1 MAHLADFHQQLEHTP
16 KTGKES
22 DKMSKH
28 LIVVVVTIVL
38 AILLSSP
45 SYAQGRST
53 PTATPAATE
62 EATETP
68 VPTALRLYDDN
79 GNGRI
84 TCAEARNHGIAP
96 VRRDHPAYQFMTD
109 RNNDGIV
116 CESAQQTQATATIE
130 ATGTATATTE
140 ATGTATPIATTTP
153 AAKEAEDVD
162 CFRADGGHNELEEQ
176 IKAIVEEPEFEGTFT
191 SPLTATDENGD
202 TEIIAGLTLVLVML
216 TADDKDM
223 MAVGTVVTDT
233 DGFWTINAE
242 ICDIQGLRILE
253 VEMGDVIYESEAIA
267 AAATTTKT
275 PSPTAAAATGTP
287 VATATP
293 TLLQELVV
301 QRWQQ
306 RLDDLPYD
314 PELTPLPTPVTAWVA
329 AATFLLATRDTG
341 QSLEDIE
348 DDLLAAYQLAVEN
361 IVDKCTDDPRVI
373 IEFVE
378 AVVSLAADFGQG
390 DQITRLGV
398 IGQIALH
405 VPNGS
410 SVNCIEFLYTFLAGE
425 DAMLTAAAA
434 IPMESNPISSGTYIV
449 GVDIAPGLYRGE
461 VPEDAFGCTWKRL
474 SSFRGDSDSVI
485 ESDLVTA
492 GQYYIEVVDSDYAAE
507 FTCPV
512 TAFSTET
519 ATPVED
525 DDTKLGVYIVGFDI
539 APGLYRGEVPEDAFG
554 CTWKRL
560 SSFRGDSDSVIESD
574 LVTTGQYYIEVVDSD
589 YAAEFT
595 CPVVAFSTE
604 TATPVEDD
612 DTKLGAYI
620 VGFDIAPGLYRGE
633 VPEDAFGCTWKRL
646 SSFRGDFDSIIESDL
661 VTAGQYYIE
670 VVDSDYAAE
679 STCPVVA
686 FSTET
691 ATPVEDDDIKLG
703 AYIVGFDIAPGLYR
717 GEVPEDAFGCTW
729 KRLSSF
735 RGDFDSIIES
745 DLVTAG
751 QYYIEVVDSDY
762 AAESTCPVV
771 AFSTETATPVE
782 DDDIKLGAYIV
793 GFDIA
798 PGLYR
803 GEVPEDA
810 FGCTWKRLSSFRGD
824 FDSIIES
831 DLVTAG
837 QYYIEVLDS
846 DYAAEFTCPVAVVDK

>member
-16 KTGKES
+16 NKTGKES

-45 SYAQGRST
+45 SYAQGGST
-53 PTATPAATE
+53 PTATE

-116 CESAQQTQATATIE
+116 CESAQQTRATATTE
-130 ATGTATATTE
+130 ATGTATATIE

-191 SPLTATDENGD
+191 SPLF
-202 TEIIAGLTLVLVML
+202 AGLTQVLVML

-223 MAVGTVVTDT
+223 MAVGTVVTDNT
-233 DGFWTINAE
+233 DGFWTIDAE
-242 ICDIQGLRILE
+242 ICDSQVLVIHE
-253 VEMGDVIYESEAIA
+253 VEIGDVIYESEAIA
-267 AAATTTKT
+267 AAATTTTKT
-275 PSPTAAAATGTP
+275 PSPTAASATGTP

-314 PELTPLPTPVTAWVA
+314 PELTPLPTPVTSWVA

-434 IPMESNPISSGTYIV
+434 IPMESNAISSGTYIV
-449 GVDIAPGLYRGE
+449 GADIAPGLYRGE
-461 VPEDAFGCTWKRL
+461 VPEDAFGCTW
-474 SSFRGDSDSVI
+474 
-485 ESDLVTA
+485 
-492 GQYYIEVVDSDYAAE
+492 Q
-507 FTCPV
+507 
-512 TAFSTET
+512 
-519 ATPVED
+519 
-525 DDTKLGVYIVGFDI
+525 
-539 APGLYRGEVPEDAFG
+539 
-554 CTWKRL
+554 
-560 SSFRGDSDSVIESD
+560 
-574 LVTTGQYYIEVVDSD
+574 
-589 YAAEFT
+589 
-595 CPVVAFSTE
+595 
-604 TATPVEDD
+604 
-612 DTKLGAYI
+612 
-620 VGFDIAPGLYRGE
+620 
-633 VPEDAFGCTWKRL
+633 RL

-670 VVDSDYAAE
+670 VVDSDYAVKF
-679 STCPVVA
+679 TCPVTA

-691 ATPVEDDDIKLG
+691 ATPVEDDATKLG
-703 AYIVGFDIAPGLYR
+703 VYIVGFDIAPGLYR

-729 KRLSSF
+729 QRLSSF

-762 AAESTCPVV
+762 AVKFTCPVT
-771 AFSTETATPVE
+771 AFSTETATANPTGSAKSTPTPRATLLSEGVDQIDWETLFRYNEEHVGKSVAFKGKVLQVIQVEKSCFLGVCSTNFSAIDDATEGDVALRVAVTRSSYGSWDDAVMLLYRSPPIRILE
-782 DDDIKLGAYIV
+782 DDLVEFVAEVK
-793 GFDIA
+793 
-798 PGLYR
+798 GLYTYEALF
-803 GEVPEDA
+803 GNDITVPLLEVVQL
-810 FGCTWKRLSSFRGD
+810 RLV
-824 FDSIIES
+824 E
-831 DLVTAG
+831 
-837 QYYIEVLDS
+837 E
-846 DYAAEFTCPVAVVDK
+846 

>member
-1 MAHLADFHQQLEHTP
+1 MAHSADFHQQLEHTP
-16 KTGKES
+16 NKTGKES

-45 SYAQGRST
+45 SYAQRRST

-116 CESAQQTQATATIE
+116 CESAQQTRATATIE

-176 IKAIVEEPEFEGTFT
+176 IKAIVEEPEFKNTYT
-191 SPLTATDENGD
+191 LRVTDENGD
-202 TEIIAGLTLVLVML
+202 TEGIAGLTYVLVLL

-223 MAVGTVVTDT
+223 MAWGTVVTDDT
-233 DGFWTINAE
+233 DDLWTNNAE
-242 ICDIQGLRILE
+242 ICDSEVLLILE
-253 VEMGDVIYESEAIA
+253 VVVVDVIYDSEAIA
-267 AAATTTKT
+267 AAATTTTKT
-275 PSPTAAAATGTP
+275 PSPTAASATGTP

-293 TLLQELVV
+293 DASPCTNSRAVPNPEAPGLVRDCNTLLVVKDTLRGSASLNWSKTIPINRWDGVTVSNSRVTQLDLSDNQLTGSIPEELGNLS
-301 QRWQQ
+301 QLEWLSLRENQLTG
-306 RLDDLPYD
+306 RIP
-314 PELTPLPTPVTAWVA
+314 PELDSIDTLYLYGNESLGCLPNTFPVNREDMISNQEEGMSFCDAETPT
-329 AATFLLATRDTG
+329 
-341 QSLEDIE
+341 
-348 DDLLAAYQLAVEN
+348 
-361 IVDKCTDDPRVI
+361 
-373 IEFVE
+373 
-378 AVVSLAADFGQG
+378 
-390 DQITRLGV
+390 
-398 IGQIALH
+398 
-405 VPNGS
+405 
-410 SVNCIEFLYTFLAGE
+410 
-425 DAMLTAAAA
+425 A

-492 GQYYIEVVDSDYAAE
+492 GQYYLEVLDSDYAAE

-525 DDTKLGVYIVGFDI
+525 DDTKLGAYIVGFDI

-595 CPVVAFSTE
+595 CPVT
-604 TATPVEDD
+604 
-612 DTKLGAYI
+612 
-620 VGFDIAPGLYRGE
+620 
-633 VPEDAFGCTWKRL
+633 
-646 SSFRGDFDSIIESDL
+646 
-661 VTAGQYYIE
+661 
-670 VVDSDYAAE
+670 
-679 STCPVVA
+679 A

-735 RGDFDSIIES
+735 RGDFDSTIES

>member
-1 MAHLADFHQQLEHTP
+1 MAHLADFHQQLERTP
-16 KTGKES
+16 DTTGKES

-45 SYAQGRST
+45 SYAQRRST

-116 CESAQQTQATATIE
+116 CESAQQTRATATIE

-191 SPLTATDENGD
+191 SPLIATDENGD
-202 TEIIAGLTLVLVML
+202 TESIAGLTLVLVML

-223 MAVGTVVTDT
+223 MAVGTVVTDNT
-233 DGFWTINAE
+233 DDFWTIDAE
-242 ICDIQGLRILE
+242 ICDIKGLRILE
-253 VEMGDVIYESEAIA
+253 IEIGDVIYDSEAIA
-267 AAATTTKT
+267 AATTTTKT

-434 IPMESNPISSGTYIV
+434 IPMESNAISSGTYIV
-449 GVDIAPGLYRGE
+449 GADIAPGLYRGE

-474 SSFRGDSDSVI
+474 SSFRGDFDSII

-512 TAFSTET
+512 IAFSTET

-525 DDTKLGVYIVGFDI
+525 DDTKLGAYIVGFDI
-539 APGLYRGEVPEDAFG
+539 APGLYRGKVPEDAFG

-560 SSFRGDSDSVIESD
+560 SSFRGDFDSIIESD
-574 LVTTGQYYIEVVDSD
+574 LVTAGQYYIEVVDSD

-595 CPVVAFSTE
+595 CPVIAFSTE

-661 VTAGQYYIE
+661 VTAGQYYLE
-670 VVDSDYAAE
+670 VVDSDYA
-679 STCPVVA
+679 
-686 FSTET
+686 
-691 ATPVEDDDIKLG
+691 
-703 AYIVGFDIAPGLYR
+703 
-717 GEVPEDAFGCTW
+717 
-729 KRLSSF
+729 
-735 RGDFDSIIES
+735 
-745 DLVTAG
+745 VT
-751 QYYIEVVDSDY
+751 
-762 AAESTCPVV
+762 
-771 AFSTETATPVE
+771 
-782 DDDIKLGAYIV
+782 
-793 GFDIA
+793 
-798 PGLYR
+798 
-803 GEVPEDA
+803 
-810 FGCTWKRLSSFRGD
+810 
-824 FDSIIES
+824 
-831 DLVTAG
+831 
-837 QYYIEVLDS
+837 
-846 DYAAEFTCPVAVVDK
+846 FTCPVAVVDK

>member
-1 MAHLADFHQQLEHTP
+1 
-16 KTGKES
+16 
-22 DKMSKH
+22 MSKH

-45 SYAQGRST
+45 SYAQGRNT

-116 CESAQQTQATATIE
+116 CESAQQTRATATTE

-140 ATGTATPIATTTP
+140 ATGTATATIEATGTATATIEATGTATP

-202 TEIIAGLTLVLVML
+202 TESIAGITLVLVML

-233 DGFWTINAE
+233 DGFWTIDAE
-242 ICDIQGLRILE
+242 ICDIKGLRILE
-253 VEMGDVIYESEAIA
+253 IEIGDVIYDSEAIA
-267 AAATTTKT
+267 AATTTTKT

-314 PELTPLPTPVTAWVA
+314 PELTPLPTPVTSWVA

-434 IPMESNPISSGTYIV
+434 IPMESNAISSGTYIV
-449 GVDIAPGLYRGE
+449 GADIAPGLYRGE
-461 VPEDAFGCTWKRL
+461 VPEDAFGCSWKRL
-474 SSFRGDSDSVI
+474 SSFRGDRDSVI
-485 ESDLVTA
+485 EIDTISE
-492 GQYYIEVVDSDYAAE
+492 GQYYIEVLDSDYAAE

-512 TAFSTET
+512 AAFSTET
-519 ATPVED
+519 ATP
-525 DDTKLGVYIVGFDI
+525 I
-539 APGLYRGEVPEDAFG
+539 
-554 CTWKRL
+554 
-560 SSFRGDSDSVIESD
+560 
-574 LVTTGQYYIEVVDSD
+574 
-589 YAAEFT
+589 
-595 CPVVAFSTE
+595 
-604 TATPVEDD
+604 EDD

-633 VPEDAFGCTWKRL
+633 VPEDAFGCSWKRL
-646 SSFRGDFDSIIESDL
+646 SSFRGDRDSVIEIDTISE
-661 VTAGQYYIE
+661 GQYYIE

-679 STCPVVA
+679 FTCPVTA

-691 ATPVEDDDIKLG
+691 ATPIEDDDIKLG

-717 GEVPEDAFGCTW
+717 GEVPEDAFGCSW

-735 RGDFDSIIES
+735 RGDRDSVIEIDTIS
-745 DLVTAG
+745 EG
-751 QYYIEVVDSDY
+751 QYYIEVV
-762 AAESTCPVV
+762 
-771 AFSTETATPVE
+771 
-782 DDDIKLGAYIV
+782 
-793 GFDIA
+793 
-798 PGLYR
+798 
-803 GEVPEDA
+803 
-810 FGCTWKRLSSFRGD
+810 
-824 FDSIIES
+824 
-831 DLVTAG
+831 
-837 QYYIEVLDS
+837 DS

>member
-16 KTGKES
+16 DKTGKES

-53 PTATPAATE
+53 PTATPAATEEATE

-116 CESAQQTQATATIE
+116 CESAQQTRATATTE
-130 ATGTATATTE
+130 ATGTATATTEATGTATATIE

-191 SPLTATDENGD
+191 SPL
-202 TEIIAGLTLVLVML
+202 IAGLTQVLVML
-216 TADDKDM
+216 TADDKNM
-223 MAVGTVVTDT
+223 MAWGTVVTVTDDP
-233 DGFWTINAE
+233 DGFWTIDAE
-242 ICDIQGLRILE
+242 ICDSEVLSIVE
-253 VEMGDVIYESEAIA
+253 VEIGDVIYESEAIA
-267 AAATTTKT
+267 AAATTTTKT
-275 PSPTAAAATGTP
+275 PSPTAASATGTP

-306 RLDDLPYD
+306 RLDDIPYD

-434 IPMESNPISSGTYIV
+434 IPMESNAISSGTYIV
-449 GVDIAPGLYRGE
+449 GADIAPGLYRGE
-461 VPEDAFGCTWKRL
+461 VPEDAFGCTWQRL
-474 SSFRGDSDSVI
+474 SSFRGDFDSII

-492 GQYYIEVVDSDYAAE
+492 GQYYLEVVDSDYAVK

-519 ATPVED
+519 ATPVE
-525 DDTKLGVYIVGFDI
+525 
-539 APGLYRGEVPEDAFG
+539 E
-554 CTWKRL
+554 
-560 SSFRGDSDSVIESD
+560 
-574 LVTTGQYYIEVVDSD
+574 
-589 YAAEFT
+589 
-595 CPVVAFSTE
+595 
-604 TATPVEDD
+604 D

-633 VPEDAFGCTWKRL
+633 VPEDAFGCTWQRL

-661 VTAGQYYIE
+661 VTAGQYYLE
-670 VVDSDYAAE
+670 VLDSDYAVTF
-679 STCPVVA
+679 TCPVAA

-691 ATPVEDDDIKLG
+691 ATPVEEDDTKLG

-729 KRLSSF
+729 QRLSSF

-751 QYYIEVVDSDY
+751 QYYLEVVDSDY
-762 AAESTCPVV
+762 A
-771 AFSTETATPVE
+771 
-782 DDDIKLGAYIV
+782 
-793 GFDIA
+793 
-798 PGLYR
+798 
-803 GEVPEDA
+803 
-810 FGCTWKRLSSFRGD
+810 
-824 FDSIIES
+824 
-831 DLVTAG
+831 VT
-837 QYYIEVLDS
+837 
-846 DYAAEFTCPVAVVDK
+846 FTCPVAVVDK